1 MSSELRAVC
10 GHRLVGPA
18 TTVRV
23 QCSVRPR
30 VRVAVRTEA
39 EAVAELGWRL
49 ALLVLTVQQLD
60 LMTRAPPRIFLAGP
74 PGTGKLSLSLPPAA
88 VQQDGAVVVW
98 VCL

>member
-1 MSSELRAVC
+1 MSSEFRLVR

-18 TTVRV
+18 TAVRV

-30 VRVAVRTEA
+30 VRVAIRTEA

-60 LMTRAPPRIFLAGP
+60 LMTRAPPRVFLAGP
-74 PGTGKLSLSLPPAA
+74 PGTGKPSLPVPPA
-88 VQQDGAVVVW
+88 VLLLRGCVCDGG
-98 VCL
+98 